1 MPNHAVI
8 EIEVGKVT
16 SLNMFY
22 ASKHWIIRKKAKD
35 KFSAEILDQLNK
47 YDKISFKSITVK
59 VETNLRYDIDNCIMV
74 AKFALDAFKDWGG
87 IPDDTKEF
95 VPKLTMEYNPN
106 LEKIHQK
113 FFTEDLFH
121 KNFMTTIVVFNHK
134 INSNDIITRGQRCL
148 NTIPTGK
155 NFCAKKT

>member
-1 MPNHAVI
+1 LPNHAVI

-47 YDKISFKSITVK
+47 YDKITFKSITVK

-106 LEKIHQK
+106 LEKNTSK
-113 FFTEDLFH
+113 
-121 KNFMTTIVVFNHK
+121 VFY
-134 INSNDIITRGQRCL
+134 RGL
-148 NTIPTGK
+148 VS
-155 NFCAKKT
+155 